1 MAGQT
6 QAVPPSDGD
15 LDEPVGGSP
24 AAGSPGAPDG
34 MGSDREAFLRFQRFL
49 RLERE
54 QEGRGLR
61 GRRRQRDDEEEE
73 DGGGDGRGSA
83 GPPPSWDGVTPFEDY
98 FIKAKLWIATTKAK
112 GRSRGPLLLKMLSGA
127 PFEHYKH
134 WAKDPE
140 WMADP
145 HGAER
150 LLNDMDTPEKYGD
163 DQQEH
168 MLTAMSRI
176 TYHLRRQRNET
187 WREYFAKWDGAIRKV
202 HQHKIT
208 LPEEY
213 EGFLMINGLQ
223 LTETETKAML
233 NYTHGC
239 IKPSSIKSWLR
250 KNETRLSAAELGTD
264 KKKNQVHSLT
274 EFEGHHIE
282 NNDIEENDE
291 DKEEIDELEQCIMHL
306 QDDADGDTV
315 LSEGEAAEI
324 LSTYVQQKKTYT
336 QSIKNKKARE
346 LARGYG
352 KRPPPGGYD
361 RGSVRDRPL
370 RPGSYSVTIAELQ
383 KRTRC
388 RNCGQ
393 IGHWKRDCKNPPQ
406 KNPDLKTN
414 ESHYLEN
421 TDEAFFIGHLA
432 EDVLDFESDPTILE
446 ANAMNLA
453 TRSPTSTERHGETT
467 PLSPA
472 GRNWQPKVGSAT
484 DAERPSASAYMES
497 DLFRPTGVEHLF
509 VFENMFCNLVSKSP
523 QPQDMVDATCAT
535 VDTGCQRLAIGARTL
550 REFAQHLPE
559 PLKIT
564 LTPETNRFR
573 SVHQTSVTSKV
584 ATIPCSLGTKG
595 SFLKP
600 AVFENEESSGAPF
613 LISLSFLLHCHGEVI
628 LCHEQGLQL
637 RLRGTP
643 EPVPL
648 HLGPTGALRIP
659 LQQYNQMQ
667 KQALEREQNL
677 MNQSTS
683 VEFEVLKLQDGCME
697 PPKPST
703 TQATSPFATPH
714 SAACHA
720 NRWSETCSGQSDSR
734 RRRPS
739 TASSSSIV
747 VPPDETISTG
757 SDAPSADA
765 GKVHGPYAQH
775 QATPRGPEGDDS
787 SPTRRRSTDD
797 PECGPPGN
805 ESARRYWSSTSGTR
819 TLVQPQ
825 RDQHPSSSSTTTSS
839 RSRPHRKVSAD
850 QQPTRHRDDLG
861 TTSEV
866 SLRPSVQ
873 DPPQR
878 LGPDGTQL
886 REVVLSMP
894 PGTGTSVPLR
904 PVVRPAASSE
914 SGKLASP
921 ATARRRTCELHTD
934 LRGHDPNQMSTQGD
948 TSKGFECLSH
958 QGHLSHVQQGHQVR
972 EDRENGRGKQVQ
984 GQHDVLK
991 LGPTITPGDS
1001 LSSDSPDHI
1010 GWNRPGAP
1018 DRLPGISRIP
1028 SLEKPTT
1035 TSETGGTVRQ
1045 VTPKLERKLRAA
1057 IKKATAFWRELQLL
1071 LADTPLQHW
1080 AQVLNDE
1087 ICQEFTLNPAGTKRS
1102 REIAEVMG
1110 LTVKQL
1116 KTVAEVY
1123 NPGCFQKITG
1133 RFHLSPGRAFD
1144 LSLGDDLLNEDKQNE
1159 VMQYVKVTKP
1169 GLVCIAPPCKMYTQL
1184 QNLSKEKRA
1193 RLPDLMKRY
1202 LKNKAEGDRL
1212 LIFAIRLCEFCDELG
1227 IKFIFEHPHAAS
1239 SWKHCA
1245 MERLLDRPNV
1255 IYTKADQCQYGLQ
1268 GQSGLPQRKRTGFA
1282 TNSEAIAQ
1290 ALSKLCPGNHEHEVT
1305 IGGNRSQR
1313 SQVYPEKLRS
1323 AILKAYSQSINVDH
1337 VEVVSSESML
1347 AENHRLNYLMDT
1359 EFRALK
1365 DLQREV
1371 PAGHTE
1377 CQDPDSRALD
1387 EPDSRLPDL
1396 PDYVTAEILANEE
1409 NRGPHDRE
1417 NQEDD
1422 GELQPEEEQ
1431 EEGET
1436 PENPEQQLP
1445 LHSRFPMERLLH
1457 RAHVGLGHPTSD
1469 RFVRILRY
1477 AKAKPEVIEAAKHL
1491 RCSVCQR
1498 HSQVKP
1504 ARRSAPPKEL
1514 AFNECVGVDVIFLPT
1529 LGSRSRPALN
1539 VIDWSSKFQLMI
1551 PMDNKK
1557 PGHVREA
1564 YRHWLRLFG
1573 PPKRMALDLGRE
1585 FRGTFAEQAEQDGT
1599 FVDPSAVEAPHQ
1611 RGITERHGKTF
1622 KYLLQKT
1629 MDTYSCANMKEWE
1642 EMVDI
1647 TMMTKNRMMNVGGFS
1662 PSQRVLGFNP
1672 FLPGGLLNGDD
1683 GHRGQQPEI
1692 KVGDLSIERSMK
1704 LRKAAAHA
1712 FIEADASNSLRRA
1725 VASGPRPVLE
1735 YDIGEIVYFFRMG
1748 ADKKLKFKPCYWH
1761 GPARI
1766 IMIDQPS
1773 TIWLSYQSQ
1782 LVKAS
1787 PERIRRAS
1795 MEENMAMSGW
1805 LEDLV
1810 KLKKDITTEPIR
1822 GFLDLSDQPLP
1833 EIMDDEDNHEE
1844 YTPTEP
1850 DEVPDQDI
1858 PMEPVLPP
1866 GLKEPLG
1873 YPRPAKRYRE
1883 KGPQDELVYDDREPL
1898 PAVPDDQQSGDRQ
1911 QDEADLRLPEPEQER
1926 EKRAHD
1932 EDELDEQPSKRSR
1945 LEYLETYLLKV
1956 ENLIKGRQR
1965 KEVRLQELNLRNQKC
1980 FKNAIRKEIQNNIN
1994 IGAYTMVSP
2003 EESARVRQTMPN
2015 KIMESRLVLTPKPLE
2030 PHEIEKAKEEEILLD
2045 WETDEP
2051 CKAKARH
2058 VMKGFSE
2065 EGAENIEATTPQVT
2079 REGTLTVAQLVSS
2092 FQWRLGFLD
2101 FTQAF
2106 HSGDPI
2112 ERLLYATQP
2121 REGIPG
2127 MNPGQLLKLEKV
2139 CYGLTDGPLAWY
2151 NHLRKFLVGDLHYQ
2165 QSLADPCIY
2174 YKLKTNLETGKEQL
2188 SGIIA
2193 VATDDLLHGGDH
2205 DHEEAMNKIQTK
2217 YKLGKF
2223 QYGAGKFTGKLFTQ
2237 HDDYSITV
2245 NQENYVQEKLF
2256 EIHLEKSRKKRRF
2269 SFCDDKEVSSLRAS
2283 VGALAWL
2290 AKESRPDIA
2299 GRVALL
2305 QQVFPRPRIKDII
2318 EANSITQE
2326 AKKYATSGIRIMPIA
2341 PGNLRVGVAT
2351 DASWSNARSQ
2361 DQIEK
2366 DGPDYWEEKS
2376 QHWIRH
2382 HLTPR
2387 RTLFHPGATPGPDLH
2402 DLQPGRRTVNNLGN
2416 TKEDDWTRGNS
2427 TTTWDS
2433 QPWTGQTIFT
2443 KQLPGHELEHSHISD
2458 CFLKMLN
2465 CSSQG
2470 GYVLMF
2476 YDKRMESENQPHMVS
2491 VTSWKSSRLKRKT
2504 VNTLS
2509 AECQALIQGIGQI
2522 HWHRYL
2528 LLELLGAPMSTTDWE
2543 RHLASI
2549 PYVSVVDSR
2558 SLYDCINKLVCTYAQ
2573 VEDKR
2578 TAIDVAILKDDLC
2591 RSGGTLRWVAGDNMV
2606 ADPLTKRMCSDFL
2619 RMICNTG
2626 MWSLSEDGHERQCT
2640 EQDVLIVSLCR

>member
-1 MAGQT
+1 M
-6 QAVPPSDGD
+6 
-15 LDEPVGGSP
+15 
-24 AAGSPGAPDG
+24 GA
-34 MGSDREAFLRFQRFL
+34 
-49 RLERE
+49 
-54 QEGRGLR
+54 
-61 GRRRQRDDEEEE
+61 
-73 DGGGDGRGSA
+73 
-83 GPPPSWDGVTPFEDY
+83 
-98 FIKAKLWIATTKAK
+98 
-112 GRSRGPLLLKMLSGA
+112 
-127 PFEHYKH
+127 
-134 WAKDPE
+134 
-140 WMADP
+140 
-145 HGAER
+145 
-150 LLNDMDTPEKYGD
+150 
-163 DQQEH
+163 
-168 MLTAMSRI
+168 
-176 TYHLRRQRNET
+176 
-187 WREYFAKWDGAIRKV
+187 
-202 HQHKIT
+202 
-208 LPEEY
+208 
-213 EGFLMINGLQ
+213 
-223 LTETETKAML
+223 
-233 NYTHGC
+233 
-239 IKPSSIKSWLR
+239 
-250 KNETRLSAAELGTD
+250 D
-264 KKKNQVHSLT
+264 KKKAQVNLLT

-291 DKEEIDELEQCIMHL
+291 DKEEMDELEQCIMHL
-306 QDDADGDTV
+306 QDDVDGDTV

-336 QSIKNKKARE
+336 QSLKSKKARE

-352 KRPPPGGYD
+352 KRPPPGGPD
-361 RGSVRDRPL
+361 RGPFRDRPL

-414 ESHYLEN
+414 ENHYLEN
-421 TDEAFFIGHLA
+421 TDEAFFIGHLM
-432 EDVLDFESDPTILE
+432 EGSQDSEQDSMI
-446 ANAMNLA
+446 MNSNDMDSAL
-453 TRSPTSTERHGETT
+453 RSSTSTEWHGPLTS
-467 PLSPA
+467 LSPD
-472 GRNWQPKVGSAT
+472 GRIWQPKADYAT
-484 DAERPSASAYMES
+484 DAERTSASAYMES
-497 DLFRPTGVEHLF
+497 DRFRPTGVEQLF

-523 QPQDMVDATCAT
+523 QPHDVMDATCAT

-573 SVHQTSVTSKV
+573 SVHQTSVTTKV
-584 ATIPCSLGTKG
+584 ATIPCSLGNKG

-637 RLRGTP
+637 RLRGTS

-659 LQQYNQMQ
+659 LQQYNQVQ
-667 KQALEREQNL
+667 KQELEREQKS

-697 PPKPST
+697 PPKLST
-703 TQATSPFATPH
+703 IQASSPLATPH
-714 SAACHA
+714 PAACHA
-720 NRWSETCSGQSDSR
+720 DRGPAASSR
-734 RRRPS
+734 RSNSRGRGLP
-739 TASSSSIV
+739 TTSSPSIV
-747 VPPDETISTG
+747 VPPDEALPPG
-757 SDAPSADA
+757 AHAPSADA
-765 GKVHGPYAQH
+765 GKVHGSHAQYK
-775 QATPRGPEGDDS
+775 TSPGGPEGDDPVLARRG
-787 SPTRRRSTDD
+787 SPHD
-797 PECGPPGN
+797 PECGPPGD
-805 ESARRYWSSTSGTR
+805 ESTRGHRPSTSGR
-819 TLVQPQ
+819 RILVQPQ
-825 RDQHPSSSSTTTSS
+825 RDQHSPSSSTTTSS
-839 RSRPHRKVSAD
+839 RPSSHRKMPAD
-850 QQPTRHRDDLG
+850 QQSTRYRDDLG
-861 TTSEV
+861 TTSKMPV
-866 SLRPSVQ
+866 CPSVQ
-873 DPPQR
+873 DPSQR
-878 LGPDGTQL
+878 LGSNGTQL
-886 REVVLSMP
+886 REAVLPLPLGAGTSMP
-894 PGTGTSVPLR
+894 IR
-904 PVVRPAASSE
+904 QVVRPTASLE
-914 SGKLASP
+914 PGKLASP
-921 ATARRRTCELHTD
+921 ATARRRACELRPD
-934 LRGHDPNQMSTQGD
+934 LGGHDSNQMPAQGNP
-948 TSKGFECLSH
+948 SERFERLPH
-958 QGHLSHVQQGHQVR
+958 QGHLQDLQQGHQVR
-972 EDRENGRGKQVQ
+972 EDRKDGGDQVQ
-984 GQHDVLK
+984 GQHDILK
-991 LGPTITPGDS
+991 LGTT
-1001 LSSDSPDHI
+1001 LSSGNPLTSDSSDNLGRH
-1010 GWNRPGAP
+1010 RPGAP
-1018 DRLPGISRIP
+1018 DRLSGISRISP
-1028 SLEKPTT
+1028 LEEPTAA
-1035 TSETGGTVRQ
+1035 SEPGGPMKQ

-1071 LADTPLQHW
+1071 LADMPLQCW
-1080 AQVLNDE
+1080 AQALNDE
-1087 ICQEFTLNPAGTKRS
+1087 ICQEFTMNPAGTKRS

-1144 LSLGDDLLNEDKQNE
+1144 LILGDDLLSTNKQNE
-1159 VMQYVKVTKP
+1159 VWQYVQTTKP

-1212 LIFAIRLCEFCDELG
+1212 LTFAIRLCEFCDDLG

-1239 SWKHCA
+1239 SWKHRA
-1245 MERLLDRPNV
+1245 MERLLARPNV

-1282 TNSEAIAQ
+1282 TNSEAISQ
-1290 ALSKLCPGNHEHEVT
+1290 ALCKLCPGNHEHEVI

-1313 SQVYPEKLRS
+1313 SQVYPEKLRA
-1323 AILKAYSQSINVDH
+1323 AILKAYSQSINVAH
-1337 VEVVSSESML
+1337 VETVSSESML
-1347 AENHRLNYLMDT
+1347 AENHRLNYIIDT

-1365 DLQREV
+1365 SLQPEV
-1371 PAGHTE
+1371 PVGLTE
-1377 CQDPDSRALD
+1377 CQDPDSRVPD
-1387 EPDSRLPDL
+1387 GPDSRLPEVPAYD
-1396 PDYVTAEILANEE
+1396 TAEIFANGEDQE
-1409 NRGPHDRE
+1409 THEPNGSGD
-1417 NQEDD
+1417 QEDD
-1422 GELQPEEEQ
+1422 LEPPHEREH
-1431 EEGET
+1431 EEGEAQ
-1436 PENPEQQLP
+1436 EVPEQQLP
-1445 LHSRFPMERLLH
+1445 LHSRFPLERLLH
-1457 RAHVGLGHPTSD
+1457 RAHVGLGHPTPD

-1514 AFNECVGVDVIFLPT
+1514 AFNECIGVDVIFLPT

-1539 VIDWSSKFQLMI
+1539 IIDWSSKFQLMI

-1564 YRHWLRLFG
+1564 HRHWLRLFG

-1585 FRGTFAEQAEQDGT
+1585 FRGAFSEQAEQDGT

-1629 MDTYSCANMKEWE
+1629 MDTFSCANMKEWE

-1672 FLPGGLLNGDD
+1672 FLPGGLLSGDD
-1683 GHRGQQPEI
+1683 GHRGQQPEA
-1692 KVGDLSIERSMK
+1692 KVGDLSVERAMK

-1725 VASGPRPVLE
+1725 VASGPRPILE

-1787 PERIRRAS
+1787 PERIRRPS
-1795 MEENMAMSGW
+1795 LEENMALSGW

-1810 KLKKDITTEPIR
+1810 QLKKDIVTEPIR

-1833 EIMDDEDNHEE
+1833 EILDDEANNEE

-1850 DEVPDQDI
+1850 DETPDQNI
-1858 PMEPVLPP
+1858 PMEPALLP
-1866 GLKEPLG
+1866 GLQEPMG
-1873 YPRPAKRYRE
+1873 YPRPLKRYRE
-1883 KGPQDELVYDDREPL
+1883 KGPQDNLVDDDGQSPQPE
-1898 PAVPDDQQSGDRQ
+1898 PDDERPGEPQR
-1911 QDEADLRLPEPEQER
+1911 DEEVLQPPEPEQER
-1926 EKRAHD
+1926 EKRSH
-1932 EDELDEQPSKRSR
+1932 EEEELDEHPSKRSR
-1945 LEYLETYLLKV
+1945 LEFLEAYLLKV

-1965 KEVRLQELNLRNQKC
+1965 KEVRLQELNHRNQKC
-1980 FKNAIRKEIQNNIN
+1980 FKNAIGKEIQNNIN
-1994 IGAYTMVSP
+1994 IGAYTIVSP

-2030 PHEIEKAKEEEILLD
+2030 PHEVEKAKEEEILLD
-2045 WETDEP
+2045 WDTDEP

-2092 FQWRLGFLD
+2092 FQWKLGFLD

-2151 NHLRKFLVGDLHYQ
+2151 NHLRKFLVGDLQYK

-2205 DHEEAMNKIQTK
+2205 DHEEAMNKIRTK

-2237 HDDYSITV
+2237 HEDYSITV
-2245 NQENYVQEKLF
+2245 NQENYVQEKLL

-2326 AKKYATSGIRIMPIA
+2326 AKKHATSGIRIMPIA
-2341 PGNLRVGVAT
+2341 PGHLRVGVAT

-2366 DGPDYWEEKS
+2366 DGPDYWEEKP

-2382 HLTPR
+2382 HIAPR

-2416 TKEDDWTRGNS
+2416 TKEDEWTKGNS

-2433 QPWTGQTIFT
+2433 QSWTGQTIFT
-2443 KQLPGHELEHSHISD
+2443 KQLPGHELEHSNISD
-2458 CFLKMLN
+2458 CFLKLLN

-2476 YDKRMESENQPHMVS
+2476 YDKRMESESQPHMVS

-2528 LLELLGAPMSTTDWE
+2528 LLELMGVPISTTDWE

-2640 EQDVLIVSLCR
+2640 EHDVLIVSLCR